1 MQSKAVFTFLAL
13 VATSF
18 AVAVPRDGQSANVV
32 ERSVLEAELAAREE
46 AGDASVQAC
55 PSGYTI
61 CGECNGTSC
70 KIAGANHPCGAGKCT
85 VQSGGGDGK
94 ICGWKQLGGPLTC
107 PGN

>member
-1 MQSKAVFTFLAL
+1 MQSKTVFTFLAL
-13 VATSF
+13 AATSF
-18 AVAVPRDGQSANVV
+18 AVAVPRDDQSANVV
-32 ERSVLEAELAAREE
+32 ERSVLDAELAAREE

-55 PSGYTI
+55 PSGFVI

-70 KIAGANHPCGAGKCT
+70 KIAGLNNVCQVGKCT

-94 ICGWKQLGGPLTC
+94 ICGFHEFGGKIHC